1 MSNILKKMA
10 GIYIH
15 IPYCKKACH
24 YCNFHFST
32 TKYTVS
38 EMLESIGLEA
48 ALRKDY
54 FRETVHTIYF
64 GGGTPSIVSPLELQL
79 LIEKIKAI
87 YQVDDQ
93 SEITL
98 EVNPDDISREN
109 LAAWKTAG
117 FNRLSIGIQ
126 SFYEPDLKWM
136 NRSHNAVQA
145 LRAIE
150 CAQEFGF
157 ENISIDL
164 IYGTPLLTDELWY
177 KNLAQVASLNI
188 PHLSAYAL
196 TVEPKTPLDKMIT
209 KGKAAAIQPQ
219 KQAEQFDILMQ
230 WASTSNFEH
239 YEISNF
245 AKPGCRSKHNSNYWQ
260 GIAYLGLGPSAHSF
274 DGNTRQWNI
283 ANNALYL
290 QSLKNGQ
297 LNYEEEM
304 LSREN
309 KINEQLMISLR
320 TNEGIDL
327 EKLKIVFGEEEK
339 IRVEQLAIPW
349 IKHHHLYKNED
360 HLILTNTGKHFA
372 DGIAADLFLVKG

>member
-1 MSNILKKMA
+1 MA

-32 TKYTVS
+32 TKYAVD
-38 EMLESIGLEA
+38 EMLENIKLEA

-54 FRETVHTIYF
+54 LKETVHTVYF
-64 GGGTPSIVSPLELQL
+64 GGGTPSIVSPLGLQL
-79 LIEKIKAI
+79 IVDKIKAL

-93 SEITL
+93 AEITL
-98 EVNPDDISREN
+98 EVNPDDISKEN
-109 LAAWKTAG
+109 LAAWKRAG

-126 SFYEPDLKWM
+126 SFHEPDLMWM
-136 NRSHNAVQA
+136 NRSHNAIQA
-145 LRAIE
+145 LYAIE
-150 CAQEFGF
+150 LAQEYGF

-177 KNLAQVASLNI
+177 KNLAQVAALNI
-188 PHLSAYAL
+188 AHLSAYAL
-196 TVEPKTPLDKMIT
+196 TVEPKTALDKMIA
-209 KGKAAAIQPQ
+209 KGKVPAIQPQ
-219 KQAEQFDILMQ
+219 KQVEQFDILMQ
-230 WASTSNFEH
+230 WASANNFEH

-245 AKPGCRSKHNSNYWQ
+245 AKPGFRSKHNSNYWQ

-290 QSLKNGQ
+290 QSLKDRQ
-297 LNYEEEM
+297 LNYEEEI

-309 KINEQLMISLR
+309 KINEMLMISLR
-320 TNEGIDL
+320 TKEGIDL
-327 EKLKIVFGEEEK
+327 EKIKITFGEEEK
-339 IRVEQLAIPW
+339 ERVENLAIPW
-349 IKHHHLYKNED
+349 INHNHLYKKEH
-360 HLILTNTGKHFA
+360 HLILTSTGKHFA
-372 DGIAADLFLVKG
+372 DGIAADFFLTKD